1 MNVSTFS
8 FIRSAASCVAVA
20 LGALMGGNAWA
31 AYSCN
36 VTATSSSVSYNPAA
50 NSDSNGTVVLTCTR
64 AGTDATTLTYRIKA
78 DTSSNYTTQR
88 RAQLGATASYF
99 TYFLSRGTVVGGAA
113 ACGNSST
120 WFAPATGTTN
130 VITGTLNF
138 GTGGALTQTATWG
151 YCFRVR
157 GTAGGNPVAPTVGT
171 YTDPINVFAQYPNS
185 DAGAITASAPISY
198 NVNASPAC
206 AFNTFPAA
214 MAFTYLSFGAARSAS
229 QSFNLICSNAL
240 AWSLAIS
247 PATAAVVGL
256 GYSLAVSP
264 ASGSG
269 TGAAQAINLTGTMPA
284 GQPGS
289 CATGSC
295 SGTQAHTVTI
305 SY

>member
-1 MNVSTFS
+1 MTVSTFS
-8 FIRSAASCVAVA
+8 FIRNAAGCIAVA

-31 AYSCN
+31 AYSCS

-50 NSDSNGTVVLTCTR
+50 NTDSNGTVVLTCTR
-64 AGTDATTLTYRIKA
+64 AGTDATTLSYRLKA

-113 ACGNSST
+113 VCGNSST
-120 WFAPATGTTN
+120 WFAPAAGTTN

-138 GTGGALTQTATWG
+138 MAALTQTATWG

-157 GTAGGNPVAPTVGT
+157 GTAGGNPAAPAVGT
-171 YTDPINVFAQYPNS
+171 YTDLINVFAQYPNL
-185 DAGAITASAPISY
+185 DTGAITASAPITY
-198 NVNASPAC
+198 NVNSSPVC

-214 MAFTYLSFGAARSAS
+214 MAFTYLSFGIAQSAS

-240 AWSLAIS
+240 AWSLAVS

-305 SY
+305 IY